1 MKLIHNLSITPF
13 TRKHEERER
22 ESGMGR
28 RGPAPGQGGRPARDP
43 AIKRAWDR
51 LLDRVIVPRVV
62 SNLKAKG
69 TWVYVRE
76 HIKGAGKKS
85 RSEHTGGAYWGSNF
99 DPRKRDCRQACSGG
113 REKCARL
120 VPRGAAGSDA
130 PQVQLG
136 GRQLHQSSQTCGRVI
151 LLIYASTS
159 AELTQLF
166 Q

>member
-69 TWVYVRE
+69 TWVMVRE
-76 HIKGAGKKS
+76 HIKGAGKKC
-85 RSEHTGGAYWGSNF
+85 RAEHTGGAYWGSNF
-99 DPRKRDCRQACSGG
+99 DPRKRDIAVKRAQEAGKTVFDALPAEQRG
-113 REKCARL
+113 LMPPRFNWGVVNFINRL
-120 VPRGAAGSDA
+120 K
-130 PQVQLG
+130 
-136 GRQLHQSSQTCGRVI
+136 RVG
-151 LLIYASTS
+151 
-159 AELTQLF
+159 E
-166 Q
+166 